1 MTEELYLSV
10 QWMPMLENPS
20 AEHDSHVLVGLLG
33 HGISSSR
40 TPRMHMDEGKAQNL
54 DYDYRLIDLADYQPA
69 PPIEDVLA
77 QIEAAGFRGL
87 NVTFP
92 YKQAVLPHLTA
103 LSENAQAVGAV
114 NTVVFRD
121 GGRFGHNTDYWG
133 FAESFRRG
141 LSGVAQD
148 AVLLIGAGGAGG
160 AVAAALL
167 GCGVGKLLISDTNPS
182 SAQRLVETLCIR
194 FGQERAEVATDLA
207 AASTLVDGI
216 VNTSPVGMEK
226 LPGLP
231 LPAALITSRHWVA
244 DIVYFP
250 LETALLTAAR
260 DKGCRVLP
268 GSGMAIYQAV
278 RAFELFTG
286 LPADPTRMRATFD
299 SFTVRK

>member
-1 MTEELYLSV
+1 MEEIYLSV
-10 QWMPMLENPS
+10 QWLPMLDNPS

-33 HGISSSR
+33 HGISASR
-40 TPRMHMDEGKAQNL
+40 TPRMHMDEGQAQGLN
-54 DYDYRLIDLADYQPA
+54 YDYRLIDLGDCQPA

-77 QIEAAGFRGL
+77 QIEAAGFRGI

-141 LSGVAQD
+141 LSGVAQH
-148 AVLLIGAGGAGG
+148 AALLIGAGGAGG

-167 GCGVGKLLISDTNPS
+167 GSGVGKLLISDTNLS
-182 SAQRLVETLCIR
+182 SAKRLVDTLCAR
-194 FGQERAEVATDLA
+194 FGPERAEVATDLA
-207 AASTLVDGI
+207 SASAFVDGI

-231 LPAALITSRHWVA
+231 LPAALITARHWVA

-250 LETALLTAAR
+250 LETALLMTAR
-260 DKGCRVLP
+260 DKGCLVLP

-286 LPADPTRMRATFD
+286 LPADPKRMQATFD
-299 SFTVRK
+299 SFTMRT